1 MSSEDELDQLERAA
15 DVVTAQNH
23 WTDSE
28 SEYSPSESSSEDDN
42 AAVIP
47 NRSEKSFRGSDRRN
61 RRTENGQGGTPSAPQ
76 DDTEGDTRGPPAMGP
91 SYTTEDDEALN
102 EANWEDLKDEHKFL
116 LRTHKANLEDLF
128 SKWENE
134 NDDGDVVDLQT
145 GRIVQDIGHLNALQP
160 QAHFSLESDSEDEV
174 DETEESDERIVYAV
188 CQRPL
193 TLLRSALEA

>member
-15 DVVTAQNH
+15 DAVTAQNH

-47 NRSEKSFRGSDRRN
+47 NRSGKSLRGSAGRN
-61 RRTENGQGGTPSAPQ
+61 RRTESGQ

-160 QAHFSLESDSEDEV
+160 QAHFTLESDSEDEV